1 MSSDQTAATT
11 PAHPDAPRARGAA
24 EHAVPGEGHAIVLGA
39 GIAGLLATRVLA
51 DRFARVTLVERDE
64 LTETD
69 GGGPDVRRGVPQA
82 RHLHG
87 LLDRGRTAIEQLYP
101 GFTAEM
107 ARRGAATAEVL
118 IGTRWYVAGL
128 RVATADTGL
137 TSVLATRPL
146 LEAVLRDR
154 TLALPGVRPLPGT
167 TARGLLGAAHR
178 VRGVLA
184 VTDDETRTLPA
195 DLVVDA
201 TGRGSRAGEWL
212 TRLGAHAPQ
221 EERLEVDLGY
231 SSRFFRCAPGD
242 ADGPASIIMST
253 GANGHGGGAIRV
265 EGDRWHVTLAGMLG
279 DHPPTDPA
287 EFAAFAAGLSG
298 PDIHDIVT
306 GREPLGDPVPHR
318 FRQSVRRRFDR
329 QPIVPRGF
337 LVLGDALCS
346 FNPLYA
352 QGMTVAAQQ
361 ALALRDCLH
370 VPEHELPQR
379 FYAAAGAAVTAAWQL
394 ATSADLA
401 HDGLVARRTLRTR
414 VTNAYVARA
423 QRAAH
428 LDPRVARAFLRVT
441 NLVESPAA
449 LLDPRIAGRILLHGN
464 VSPTAPASEPGN
476 H

>member
-1 MSSDQTAATT
+1 MSSDETTTARTA
-11 PAHPDAPRARGAA
+11 PARADSARHPRATDD
-24 EHAVPGEGHAIVLGA
+24 VPTGEGHAIVLGA
-39 GIAGLLATRVLA
+39 GIAGLLAARVLA

-64 LTETD
+64 FTGD
-69 GGGPDVRRGVPQA
+69 GDGQEPSGPRRGIPQA

-101 GFTAEM
+101 GFTSEM
-107 ARRGAATAEVL
+107 ARRGATTAEVL
-118 IGTRWYVAGL
+118 IGTRWYVADL
-128 RVATADTGL
+128 RVAAAETGL
-137 TSVLATRPL
+137 TSVMATRPL
-146 LEAVLRDR
+146 LEAVLRER
-154 TLALPGVRPLPGT
+154 TLAMPGVRLQTRT

-178 VRGVLA
+178 VTGVVA
-184 VTDDETRTLPA
+184 AADDETLTLTG

-201 TGRGSRAGEWL
+201 TGRGSRAPEWL
-212 TRLGAHAPQ
+212 TRLGARAPQ

-231 SSRFFRCAPGD
+231 SSQFYRRGPGQ
-242 ADGPASIIMST
+242 AEGPASIIIST

-265 EGDRWHVTLAGMLG
+265 EDDRWHVTLAGMLG

-287 EFAAFAAGLSG
+287 GFAAFAAGLAG

-306 GREPLGDPVPHR
+306 GCEPLGDPVPHR
-318 FRQSVRRRFDR
+318 FRHSVRRRFDR
-329 QPIVPRGF
+329 QPTVPQGF

-370 VPEHELPQR
+370 VPDRELPAR
-379 FYAAAGAAVTAAWQL
+379 FYAAAGAAVAAAWQL

-401 HDGLVARRTLRTR
+401 HAGVVGQRGLRTKI
-414 VTNAYVARA
+414 TNAYVARA

-428 LDPRVARAFLRVT
+428 LDPQVARTFLRVA
-441 NLVESPAA
+441 NLVEPPAA
-449 LLDPRIAGRILLHGN
+449 LLNPRIARRILLHGN
-464 VSPTAPASEPGN
+464 V
-476 H
+476 